1 MLFWRLTIA
10 RKSSACITC
19 NLLFDHRRQS
29 VVRWANWMW
38 VWREKSVTDWSVD
51 SHANSILSLSLDIE
65 KILIFLNALHSTSEQ
80 TTQRLVILTSSF
92 VLSKTQDARRK
103 THDAKWA
110 SEEVRK
116 GHWWGTKKK
125 WTLSKG
131 HLSSLQWTV
140 CCPRRDVKWFEDETV
155 GPKNKGQKNWPS
167 WSDFE
172 KKFFSSLS
180 ILLGPLVTFQGKIPK
195 FSQDPTRNF
204 QILREIKKFSQDPTR
219 KKIEL
224 SNTFFLKTK

>member
-29 VVRWANWMW
+29 VVRWANLMW
-38 VWREKSVTDWSVD
+38 VWWEKSVTDWSVD

-65 KILIFLNALHSTSEQ
+65 RILIFLNALHSTSEQ

-92 VLSKTQDARRK
+92 ILSETQDSWHKISFRGSQKVALVGYEKKMDAVQKSSQFSVMNRSLSAKGREMIRGWDSRTKEQRSEELTELIRLSKK
-103 THDAKWA
+103 I
-110 SEEVRK
+110 
-116 GHWWGTKKK
+116 
-125 WTLSKG
+125 
-131 HLSSLQWTV
+131 
-140 CCPRRDVKWFEDETV
+140 
-155 GPKNKGQKNWPS
+155 
-167 WSDFE
+167 
-172 KKFFSSLS
+172 FSSLS

-204 QILREIKKFSQDPTR
+204 QIPREIKKFSQDPTR

-224 SNTFFLKTK
+224 PNTFFLKIK